1 MNKIACRYFA
11 KGECKNGN
19 SCKFSHDP
27 NLAQKT

>member
-11 KGECKNGN
+11 KGECRNGT

-27 NLAQKT
+27 NLA